1 MNNDEMLDR
10 MIALQDS
17 EPSEEVQGANEAINA
32 ANDLE
37 MTVGTRGWAII
48 LDVLSE
54 IKTEAE
60 DKLFEQ
66 AAGDDRAILAAFS
79 GAQAVRAAFQS
90 LLEAVQNIRSSGEEA
105 RQFLKYQSEVDS
117 LNEVY

>member
-1 MNNDEMLDR
+1 MNNDELIDR
-10 MIALQDS
+10 MIKLQES
-17 EPSEEVQGANEAINA
+17 EPSEEVQSANEAIAA

-48 LDVLSE
+48 LDVLE
-54 IKTEAE
+54 NIKLEAE

-105 RQFLKYQSEVDS
+105 RQFLKYQAEVDS
-117 LNEVY
+117 LNEYN